1 MNTITKTALPALLVA
16 GFVGLGIASANAANF
31 AANTSGASDGGP
43 AVQVAANPQPAVQPQ
58 ITLAD
63 RGNGLSDAGPVA
75 VVTYGEGRSYAST
88 SVTDAPRNAPVA
100 LEEIDVKN

>member
-1 MNTITKTALPALLVA
+1 MTAFTKTALPALLVA
-16 GFVGLGIASANAANF
+16 GFVGLGITSANAANF
-31 AANTSGASDGGP
+31 SGASDGGP

-63 RGNGLSDAGPVA
+63 RGNGLSDAGPIA
-75 VVTYGEGRSYAST
+75 VVSYGEGRSYAST

>member
-1 MNTITKTALPALLVA
+1 MNTLTRTALPALLVA
-16 GFVGLGIASANAANF
+16 GFVGLGIASANAAGF

-43 AVQVAANPQPAVQPQ
+43 VVQLAAATQPAVQPQ
-58 ITLAD
+58 IILAD
-63 RGNGLSDAGPVA
+63 RGNGLSDAGPIA
-75 VVTYGEGRSYAST
+75 VISYGEGRSYAST

>member
-1 MNTITKTALPALLVA
+1 MTTFTKNTLPALLVA

-31 AANTSGASDGGP
+31 SGASDGGP
-43 AVQVAANPQPAVQPQ
+43 VVGLSANIERNVQPQ

-63 RGNGLSDAGPVA
+63 RGNGLSDAGPVTI
-75 VVTYGEGRSYAST
+75 VSYGEGRSFASAT
-88 SVTDAPRNAPVA
+88 VTDAPRNAPAA

>member
-1 MNTITKTALPALLVA
+1 MTAFTKTALPALLVA
-16 GFVGLGIASANAANF
+16 GFVGLGITPANAANF
-31 AANTSGASDGGP
+31 SGASDGGP
-43 AVQVAANPQPAVQPQ
+43 AVGLSTAAQPAVQPQ

-63 RGNGLSDAGPVA
+63 RGNGASDAGPVTI
-75 VVTYGEGRSYAST
+75 VSYGEGRSYAST

>member
-1 MNTITKTALPALLVA
+1 MNAITKNALPALLVA
-16 GFVGLGIASANAANF
+16 GFVGLGITSANAANF
-31 AANTSGASDGGP
+31 SGASDGGP
-43 AVQVAANPQPAVQPQ
+43 TVSISGNPQAAVQPQ
-58 ITLAD
+58 ITLVD

-75 VVTYGEGRSYAST
+75 VVSYGEGRSYAST